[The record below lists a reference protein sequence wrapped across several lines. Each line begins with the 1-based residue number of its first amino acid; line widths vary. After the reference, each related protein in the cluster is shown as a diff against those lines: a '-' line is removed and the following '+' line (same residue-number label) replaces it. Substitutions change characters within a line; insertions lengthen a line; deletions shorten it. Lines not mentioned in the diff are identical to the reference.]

1 MILYKLRKTLSEDV
15 AYWVQTGKNWA
26 SVEAKQSETITCQS
40 ISSKDLLTEILFWST
55 FQNKL
60 NNAKNSFEHVLFSTN
75 LAANQTVLL

>member
-1 MILYKLRKTLSEDV
+1 MLPIEFRL
-15 AYWVQTGKNWA
+15 
-26 SVEAKQSETITCQS
+26 AKIEQVFKQKSETITCQS
-40 ISSKDLLTEILFWST
+40 ISSKYLLTEIQFWPT